1 MTRIL
6 TLLLSSLILS
16 ACVSSTDRP
25 IQPNVAQAL
34 KTEGDIFLTQG
45 QYTAALSRLLEAQKG
60 LPDDPLLYN
69 SLGLAYMGKK
79 RDDLAESAFQKA
91 LDLKPGYAEAT
102 NNLGAVYLRR
112 EKWDL
117 AIATFTGLLD
127 DLLYPTPHYPLSNI
141 GWAYL
146 GKKDFQKAELYFG
159 KALDL
164 FPGFITASHG
174 LSQTYIQAGRVQT
187 ALSYLTVV
195 LKRSPE
201 SFILH
206 ADMAQAYEMENDT
219 AKAIESWKM
228 VRRYAPKNSSLSRKA
243 EQNISELK

>member
-6 TLLLSSLILS
+6 TLLLSTLILS
-16 ACVSSTDRP
+16 ACVSSTDRS
-25 IQPNVAQAL
+25 IQANVAQAL
-34 KTEGDIFLTQG
+34 KTEGDIFLSQG

-60 LPDDPLLYN
+60 LSDDPLLYN

-91 LDLKPGYAEAT
+91 LNLKPGYAEAT

-174 LSQTYIQAGRVQT
+174 LSQTYIQAGRIQT
-187 ALSYLTVV
+187 ALSYLNVV

-206 ADMAQAYEMENDT
+206 ADMAQAYEMNNDN
-219 AKAIESWKM
+219 ARAIESWKM
-228 VRRYAPKNSSLSRKA
+228 VRRYAPKNSILSRKA